1 MKLSDNLLKEQDESC
16 DSPPGEGRERF
27 MRMSGGHSQAS
38 SKGRVTPLDKGLSR
52 SDWGLRQT
60 DFEEI
65 LNDSPTDSLVL
76 SKTNPSD

>member
-1 MKLSDNLLKEQDESC
+1 MITEQDLSC
-16 DSPPGEGRERF
+16 DSPPY
-27 MRMSGGHSQAS
+27 SGSRAVYANVRWTFESEQQR
-38 SKGRVTPLDKGLSR
+38 RVTPLSKGLSR
-52 SDWGLRQT
+52 SDWGLRQM

>member
-38 SKGRVTPLDKGLSR
+38 SKGRVTHLDKGLSR

-65 LNDSPTDSLVL
+65 HDDSSTNSLGA
-76 SKTNPSD
+76 SIINSSN